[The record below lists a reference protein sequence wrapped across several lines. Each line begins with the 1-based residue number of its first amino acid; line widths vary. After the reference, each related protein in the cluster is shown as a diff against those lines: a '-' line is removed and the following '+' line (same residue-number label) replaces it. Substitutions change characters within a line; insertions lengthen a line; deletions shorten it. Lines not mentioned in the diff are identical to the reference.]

1 MIDAGE
7 IHAQI
12 DEAAGMVRFLEDV
25 EQRSDVQVQKRL
37 EQCLH
42 QSMQL
47 DQRLQVVNREVWGD
61 ACPYVCLRQA
71 AWGSEIAR
79 VASLPADQICEH
91 L

>member
-12 DEAAGMVRFLEDV
+12 DDAAGMVRFLEDV
-25 EQRSDVQVQKRL
+25 EQRSDAQVQKRL

-47 DQRLQVVNREVWGD
+47 DQRLQAVNSEVRG
-61 ACPYVCLRQA
+61 PVCLDVCVHDKQP
-71 AWGSEIAR
+71 GKM
-79 VASLPADQICEH
+79 
-91 L
+91 

>member
-12 DEAAGMVRFLEDV
+12 DEAAGMVRFLEDG
-25 EQRSDVQVQKRL
+25 EQRSDAQVHKRL

-47 DQRLQVVNREVWGD
+47 DQRLHAVNSEVRGL
-61 ACPYVCLRQA
+61 ARLRV
-71 AWGSEIAR
+71 R
-79 VASLPADQICEH
+79 L
-91 L
+91 